1 MVIHT
6 VEAARRSRLAA
17 RVTMAVDHDR
27 LAEVAE
33 CYGVDFERTD
43 PGAASGTDRIAEVA
57 SRRPETEIFVN
68 VQGDEPEIAGEAID
82 QVIELL
88 TRDSEAVVATL
99 ATPISNRGDL
109 EDPACVKL
117 VCSHDGRAMYFS
129 RSVIPHPREWEPRL
143 FESSA
148 YLQHLGIYAYRR
160 EFLLKLSELKPS
172 PLEQIEKLEQLRF
185 LQAGLKIAVGLVPSA
200 ARGIDTRAEYDAF
213 LERRRGLRA

>member
-1 MVIHT
+1 MLF
-6 VEAARRSRLAA
+6 RS
-17 RVTMAVDHDR
+17 
-27 LAEVAE
+27 
-33 CYGVDFERTD
+33 
-43 PGAASGTDRIAEVA
+43 
-57 SRRPETEIFVN
+57 
-68 VQGDEPEIAGEAID
+68 GEAID